1 MLNHIWLSFS
11 ATNSIFQNVW
21 FVAAIWMAL
30 ALVASLIS
38 IWVGISVALIE
49 ILIGVLAGNFLHLTA
64 SNEWI
69 NFLALLGSGV
79 LTFLAGAE
87 IDPLSLKANLRAS
100 LLIGVLSFAVPF
112 AVIWLFAQFVL
123 DWPLHQA
130 QIAGIALSTTSVAVV
145 YAVMIE
151 GGFSDTA
158 MGKMILAACFITD
171 FGTVLALGT
180 LFANYNL
187 WLLLFVIVTLIV
199 LWFMPRWTQLIITRL
214 GATQVSEPEVKF
226 IFFVLFLLGGLA
238 TAAKSEAVL
247 PAYLLGLVLAGV
259 FLRDKTLVRRMRS
272 IAFAV
277 FTPFYFIKA
286 GLYVSLPTLWTGLL
300 VISAFLALKMVT
312 KVVGVF
318 PLARLHYM
326 KMKEASYTTLLMA
339 TGLTFGTI
347 SSLYGLQN
355 GIIDQDQYTILVSVV
370 ILSAFVPTL
379 IAQKFFQ
386 PTVEMMHAWGHV
398 YRRRLGTLSIEDLDR
413 ESEREGAEVAA
424 GNDGAGRV

>member
-1 MLNHIWLSFS
+1 MLNHIWRSFS
-11 ATNSIFQNVW
+11 ATNVIFQNVW

-30 ALVASLIS
+30 ALIASLIS
-38 IWVGISVALIE
+38 IRIGISVALIE
-49 ILIGVLAGNFLHLTA
+49 IFIGVIAGNLLHLTA

-87 IDPLSLKANLRAS
+87 IDPRPLKANFRAS
-100 LLIGVLSFAVPF
+100 ALIGIISFAAPF
-112 AVIWLFAQFVL
+112 GIVWFFAQFVL
-123 DWPLHQA
+123 VWPLHQA

-180 LFANYNL
+180 LFTNYNFR
-187 WLLLFVIVTLIV
+187 LLLFVSVTLIV
-199 LWFMPRWTQLIITRL
+199 LWFMPRWTQSIITRL

-226 IFFVLFLLGGLA
+226 IFCVLFFLGGLA
-238 TAAKSEAVL
+238 TTAKSEAVL
-247 PAYLLGLVLAGV
+247 PAYLLGLVVAGV

-286 GLYVSLPTLWTGLL
+286 GLYVSLPALWTGLL

-312 KVVGVF
+312 KIVGVF

-326 KMKEASYTTLLMA
+326 KVKEASYTTLLMA

-355 GIIDQDQYTILVSVV
+355 GIIDQNQYTILVSVV

-386 PTVEMMHAWGHV
+386 PTVGMMHAWGRL
-398 YRRRLGTLSIEDLDR
+398 YRTRMRVLSIEDMVDNGEL
-413 ESEREGAEVAA
+413 EI
-424 GNDGAGRV
+424 GRSSR